1 MYALLDHTAQI
12 FLNPITFIN
21 DKDAIRWFGSVVN
34 SDEKTNVSQ
43 HPEQFTL
50 YRLADY
56 DDQLGTYQ
64 DNAQPVQ
71 VITGIQ
77 VQDEQTKKFTV
88 AQLVT
93 MIQTD
98 LQQRGVIEILE
109 TKAYA
114 EKLAEK

>member
-50 YRLADY
+50 YRLI
-56 DDQLGTYQ
+56 GS
-64 DNAQPVQ
+64 
-71 VITGIQ
+71 
-77 VQDEQTKKFTV
+77 
-88 AQLVT
+88 
-93 MIQTD
+93 
-98 LQQRGVIEILE
+98 
-109 TKAYA
+109 
-114 EKLAEK
+114 